1 MRGEVDNPLLPSPDL
16 SNTDLPGANWADQHC
31 VMASTRGLCALGA
44 AKMALGG
51 PSPGWISLLM
61 RTRNLLGR
69 LVGLKT
75 AEISVDQGRIGAF
88 PIVSE
93 SFNKVVLGFNDW
105 HLDFRIV
112 VETADVGEQ
121 TSVCVSTL
129 VNRKNWFGR
138 AYIFAIT
145 PFHVMIVKR
154 LLRNVE
160 RSALKAG

>member
-1 MRGEVDNPLLPSPDL
+1 MRGEVDVSSLPRPDL
-16 SNTDLPGANWADQHC
+16 ENPDLPGANWADRHC
-31 VMASTRGLCALGA
+31 VMAAARGLCALDA
-44 AKMALGG
+44 ARMALGG

-61 RTRNLLGR
+61 RTRNYLGR
-69 LVGLKT
+69 LVGLKS

-112 VETADVGEQ
+112 VETTNVGEQ

-138 AYIFAIT
+138 AYIFVIT
-145 PFHVMIVKR
+145 PFHVLIVKR
-154 LLRNVE
+154 LLGNVE
-160 RSALKAG
+160 RMMLKAG